1 MHILVGLIL
10 LVLIIVFLPGL
21 FTWAGILLLMF
32 PWQEI
37 FLLMGL
43 LMGVGLVIALLI
55 GVSIVAHDKYKRANR
70 VFTPDEQEDD
80 ELMSLV
86 GEKL

>member
-37 FLLMGL
+37 FLLMG
-43 LMGVGLVIALLI
+43 VGLDIALLI
-55 GVSIVAHDKYKRANR
+55 SVSIVAHDKYKRANR

-80 ELMSLV
+80 ELMALL

>member
-37 FLLMGL
+37 FLLMG
-43 LMGVGLVIALLI
+43 VGLVIALLI

-80 ELMSLV
+80 ELMALV
-86 GEKL
+86 GEKI

>member
-21 FTWAGILLLMF
+21 FTWAAVLLWML
-32 PWQEI
+32 PWQEFVI
-37 FLLMGL
+37 LI
-43 LMGVGLVIALLI
+43 GVGLVVTLLI

-80 ELMSLV
+80 ELMALV
-86 GEKL
+86 GEKI